1 MNGGSAAPVAEKEEE
16 EEEKL
21 PEGNYDNQ
29 PCRNCN
35 LQLVIRSIFSL
46 PSIHHGTNT
55 RGSMRRRWRRDTG
68 GTAAMKAR
76 PRHGGD
82 GDRAAEMRRA
92 AAALLDSK
100 SRSFFFVVATCVPS
114 HNDFFFTLIRRIRL

>member
-1 MNGGSAAPVAEKEEE
+1 MMAVAATVTAAAVTAAAEKE

-55 RGSMRRRWRRDTG
+55 RGSMRRRWRRG
-68 GTAAMKAR
+68 G
-76 PRHGGD
+76 GDD
-82 GDRAAEMRRA
+82 GDREMRR
-92 AAALLDSK
+92 
-100 SRSFFFVVATCVPS
+100 
-114 HNDFFFTLIRRIRL
+114 RRLPCLMVNPDHSSL

>member
-1 MNGGSAAPVAEKEEE
+1 MNGGAAVAAAVVTAAAASVAEKE

-55 RGSMRRRWRRDTG
+55 RGSMRRRWRRGRGTTETVIGWRQG
-68 GTAAMKAR
+68 GGDATAAAV
-76 PRHGGD
+76 
-82 GDRAAEMRRA
+82 
-92 AAALLDSK
+92 LDSK